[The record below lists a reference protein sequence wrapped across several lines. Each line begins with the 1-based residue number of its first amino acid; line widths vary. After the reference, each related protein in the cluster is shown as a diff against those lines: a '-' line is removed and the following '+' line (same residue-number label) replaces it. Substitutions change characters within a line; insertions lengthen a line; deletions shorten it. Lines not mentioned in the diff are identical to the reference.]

1 MVSRTQRNDIQGS
14 RQPIA
19 KSLGYDFALLGLG
32 VSEARV
38 ETIRRAAG
46 ETAARIQ
53 SARIDDPSEVD
64 AMLADLA
71 SSTYRLLDP
80 RRRSRTMERV
90 QLSVYSEGDLELQG
104 GSRRPLLSTPAPLI
118 AAEVVD
124 QPVASHPASQPR
136 RLVGP
141 ESIASKPRCVMSSAI
156 TGNTRCRAG
165 RVALGLV
172 ALLAT
177 AVSAVTWLLS

>member
-1 MVSRTQRNDIQGS
+1 MVSRTQRNDIQDS

-32 VSEARV
+32 VREARV

-46 ETAARIQ
+46 ETAAKIQ
-53 SARIDDPSEVD
+53 SAAIDDPSEVD

-80 RRRSRTMERV
+80 RRRGRTMERV

-104 GSRRPLLSTPAPLI
+104 GSRRPLLSTAEPLI

-124 QPVASHPASQPR
+124 QSAAGRPASQPR

-141 ESIASKPRCVMSSAI
+141 ESIAPKPRCVMSS
-156 TGNTRCRAG
+156 TVMNSSRCRAG

-177 AVSAVTWLLS
+177 AVSVVTWLFS